1 MIKRFAQCLREY
13 KWTALVS
20 PVCMIG
26 EVAMEVT
33 IPLVMADLYDYGIAM
48 SNMTVVWQK
57 ALQLLLCALASL
69 LFGCLS
75 ADYASKAATG
85 FARNLRH
92 DMYYR
97 VQDFS
102 AAEDLTQDTFVSAYR
117 NLEQFDD
124 SYEKAW
130 LCRIAANKCTDYL
143 KSAKRRSEPVDW
155 DEMQDLPAEDTGPE
169 QETYEAL
176 VREQLLQRCR
186 QLKPPYDQIAELYFY
201 REESPE
207 AAAAKILC
215 TTGAVTSSGMS

>member
-48 SNMTVVWQK
+48 SNMAVVWQK

-102 AAEDLTQDTFVSAYR
+102 FSNIDKFSSASIVTRLTSDVAAIQMAVQMMIRMAIRCPMMLILATVSSLRISPKLSTVYFIAIPLLALVLLGIIPLVFR
-117 NLEQFDD
+117 IFDRVFKTYD
-124 SYEKAW
+124 
-130 LCRIAANKCTDYL
+130 RL
-143 KSAKRRSEPVDW
+143 KS
-155 DEMQDLPAEDTGPE
+155 
-169 QETYEAL
+169 
-176 VREQLLQRCR
+176 
-186 QLKPPYDQIAELYFY
+186 QIG
-201 REESPE
+201 
-207 AAAAKILC
+207 K
-215 TTGAVTSSGMS
+215 

>member
-48 SNMTVVWQK
+48 SNMAVVWQK

-102 AAEDLTQDTFVSAYR
+102 FSNIDKFSSASIVTRLTSDVATIQMAFQMMIRMAIRCPMMLDSR
-117 NLEQFDD
+117 NGILPAHQPEAQH
-124 SYEKAW
+124 
-130 LCRIAANKCTDYL
+130 RILHCHPASGACIAGHH
-143 KSAKRRSEPVDW
+143 SSGF
-155 DEMQDLPAEDTGPE
+155 QDL
-169 QETYEAL
+169 
-176 VREQLLQRCR
+176 R
-186 QLKPPYDQIAELYFY
+186 
-201 REESPE
+201 
-207 AAAAKILC
+207 
-215 TTGAVTSSGMS
+215 SGIQDL